1 MFLRVGNA
9 WTEVSD
15 ASPKEEAFVRDFLSV
30 RTKGR
35 HGKLTFTSL
44 LRSGKFPAG
53 LSRRIVARARENG
66 FEVQVV
72 KRTTEVEML
81 GGHSHGSWAAFPHQI
96 QAVEEIRAHRR
107 GIIQHSTGC
116 LSGDTQIE
124 VNRNGFSF
132 KLPLRDLVKRLRGQ
146 RIGRGGG
153 PHWNLGVPT
162 TVRYRDSDGCIRL
175 GKLRDAYASGRKTT
189 FLLQTAIGKSI
200 RATADHRFLTPGG
213 WKPLSLLRAD
223 DEVLVA
229 LGAPTQTKKQ
239 RKRHYDIVGRLYRHP
254 YAGRRNT
261 ARGDLAS
268 VPKHRLV
275 VEAALNKVSYDDYV
289 RDLRGGGSVAGYT
302 FLDPKIWAVHHEDG
316 NPRNNHLENLQVLS
330 HKEHASQHG
339 KEGGWRR
346 VTEKTGPT
354 KITHIT
360 EFGEEETYDIE
371 MECEPH
377 NFMANGFVVHNSGK
391 GDLIAFLCTR
401 FPKARVLV
409 VVTSKELLRDMYR
422 RLREKMKLRSVGRY
436 GDGHREDG
444 RVIVAIDDSL
454 RRMPMELLRR
464 FEVILGDEVH
474 GAAAASY
481 LEPLL
486 QCVNA
491 PYRVGFSGTPLDRAD
506 RRTVYILGAF
516 GEVIHRYMP
525 REAAEDGVISKAR
538 IVMVPFQ
545 HEVHSTRGGY
555 SEWELRAYARNRVR
569 NLLALRLLSQDSKRS
584 MGFLRTIKHQEE
596 LARLVG
602 TSALTVN
609 HEDSAEAMDQALQRF
624 RAGGKILL
632 STPILRQGTDIAEV
646 ERVVNLAGGKA
657 IVDVI
662 QKVGRGSRIR
672 QPDGT
677 LKESFEVYDID
688 DRGCGCGVRGEP
700 TSYLHKSCEWLERH
714 SDERRAAYWK
724 YGYTV
729 HDP

>member
-53 LSRRIVARARENG
+53 LSRRIVARAREHG
-66 FEVQVV
+66 FEVHVV
-72 KRTTEVEML
+72 KRTSEVEML
-81 GGHSHGSWAAFPHQI
+81 GGHSHESWSAFPHQI
-96 QAVEEIRAHRR
+96 QAVEEIREHRR
-107 GIIQHSTGC
+107 GIIQHSTG
-116 LSGDTQIE
+116 
-124 VNRNGFSF
+124 
-132 KLPLRDLVKRLRGQ
+132 
-146 RIGRGGG
+146 
-153 PHWNLGVPT
+153 
-162 TVRYRDSDGCIRL
+162 
-175 GKLRDAYASGRKTT
+175 
-189 FLLQTAIGKSI
+189 
-200 RATADHRFLTPGG
+200 
-213 WKPLSLLRAD
+213 
-223 DEVLVA
+223 
-229 LGAPTQTKKQ
+229 
-239 RKRHYDIVGRLYRHP
+239 
-254 YAGRRNT
+254 
-261 ARGDLAS
+261 
-268 VPKHRLV
+268 
-275 VEAALNKVSYDDYV
+275 
-289 RDLRGGGSVAGYT
+289 
-302 FLDPKIWAVHHEDG
+302 
-316 NPRNNHLENLQVLS
+316 
-330 HKEHASQHG
+330 
-339 KEGGWRR
+339 
-346 VTEKTGPT
+346 
-354 KITHIT
+354 
-360 EFGEEETYDIE
+360 
-371 MECEPH
+371 
-377 NFMANGFVVHNSGK
+377 SGK

-436 GDGHREDG
+436 GDGHREEG

-454 RRMPMELLRR
+454 RRMPAELLRR

-506 RRTVYILGAF
+506 KRTVYILGAF

-545 HEVHSTRGGY
+545 HAVHSTRGGY
-555 SEWELRAYARNRVR
+555 SEWELRAYARNRAR
-569 NLLALRLLSQDSKRS
+569 NLLALRLLSLDSQRS

-596 LARLVG
+596 LAKLVG
-602 TSALTVN
+602 ASALTVN
-609 HEDSAEAMDQALQRF
+609 HEDSAEDMDRALQLF
-624 RAGGKILL
+624 RGGGKILL

-729 HDP
+729 HDS